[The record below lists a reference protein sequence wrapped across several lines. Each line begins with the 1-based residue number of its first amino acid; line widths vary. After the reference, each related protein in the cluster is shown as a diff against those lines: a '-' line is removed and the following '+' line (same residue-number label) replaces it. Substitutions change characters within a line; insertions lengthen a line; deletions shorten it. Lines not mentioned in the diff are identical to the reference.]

1 MLEAIEKLLILQE
14 RDRQLSQLEAELA
27 FIPPQRDARQRKAAE
42 ARTQAE
48 ALKKAA
54 MHLESQR
61 KELEVEVETLQES
74 IQRYS
79 LQQFQTKKNDEYQAL
94 AKEITRAKARITKL
108 EDEQLELMEQG
119 EVAHQKA
126 VQAATEAKETQA
138 QVDREL
144 VDLAARETNL
154 RQHLEELSQG
164 RDALAGA
171 VDESVLGRYERL
183 RKNKDRVLVGID
195 RGVCGGCHVAL
206 QPHLILACRAAQEVV
221 TCSNCSR
228 ILYYER
234 GMEV

>member
-42 ARTQAE
+42 AHTQAE

-61 KELEVEVETLQES
+61 KELEVEVETLQEH

-94 AKEITRAKARITKL
+94 AKEINGARTKIARL
-108 EDEQLELMEQG
+108 EDQQLDLMEQG
-119 EVAHQKA
+119 ETAQKKA
-126 VQAATEAKETQA
+126 AQAAAEAKVTHARVE
-138 QVDREL
+138 REM
-144 VDLAARETNL
+144 VDLTTREANL
-154 RQHLEELSQG
+154 RLRQQELSQG
-164 RDALAGA
+164 RETLAQA
-171 VDESVLGRYERL
+171 VDGTVLARYERL

-195 RGVCGGCHVAL
+195 RGVCGGCHVTL